1 MGYIEGFSQS
11 SMWSAYVAVCFAD
24 RITGVWQG
32 GSGLAKTGHAPVTPG
47 WQGQCSLSDYLD
59 NGNDC
64 CNTNYCE
71 ECAWWPI
78 YPRTCENKIIDCMGS
93 YTNDNI
99 ACGSDYYMYEA
110 MVKEGND
117 ARLLSFSPSADNN
130 GGHKNPS
137 NQYDWMVGCDTGCA
151 PTLEMMKFSEDPVV
165 SLSEGKF
172 GTQTGLPSTGNNAI
186 RPVCEKEF
194 GAFEDENVNAD
205 NKCNPSV
212 FVIPPEFDD
221 IQQCENTGKPKCVD
235 PTSRITI
242 TNKKGT
248 KTKKQKCNKVSLKK
262 CNWRTED
269 GQKVYKTCP
278 VKCESKI
285 PDKQLAKLWCEH
297 E

>member
-1 MGYIEGFSQS
+1 L
-11 SMWSAYVAVCFAD
+11 
-24 RITGVWQG
+24 
-32 GSGLAKTGHAPVTPG
+32 GS
-47 WQGQCSLSDYLD
+47 
-59 NGNDC
+59 
-64 CNTNYCE
+64 
-71 ECAWWPI
+71 
-78 YPRTCENKIIDCMGS
+78 
-93 YTNDNI
+93 
-99 ACGSDYYMYEA
+99 
-110 MVKEGND
+110 
-117 ARLLSFSPSADNN
+117 
-130 GGHKNPS
+130 
-137 NQYDWMVGCDTGCA
+137 
-151 PTLEMMKFSEDPVV
+151 KFSEEPVV

-186 RPVCEKEF
+186 RPICEKEF

-212 FVIPPEFDD
+212 FAIPPEFDD
-221 IQQCENTGKPKCVD
+221 IQKCENSDNATPPPTKAPVPAPTKAPVPAPTGGKPMCVD

-248 KTKKQKCNKVSLKK
+248 KTRSVKCKKVKLKK